1 MPRVFLPQILWHSKD
16 NKRCDRVYSIDF
28 QPQIKEEVEEKSKN
42 TTTLRLATG
51 GADEF
56 VHIWQITIHEH
67 APQYTHFV
75 NNNQNS
81 ENKVEF
87 EQPLSIKILA
97 RLVGHIGEVNS
108 VRWSHDGRKL
118 ATGGEDRCIFLWVK
132 GAKQNNFNDDVHNN
146 YEEYWTRTH
155 YFRLSNVVNTICWC
169 PEDRVLSV
177 STEDGHVSLVD
188 TQVEGTGKIRYFD
201 GHTSF
206 AQGVSLDPKNELLA
220 SLGSDQC
227 LRVWKRRNQKMWKSV
242 LVLKAARDRGDI
254 VPMAEL
260 ENNIELRKY
269 SRLVFMSEELK
280 TFFRRLDWS
289 PDGRLLVAPT
299 GIRHD
304 KSNIN
309 NNTNN
314 FNTNANQNGSNN
326 DTNTMVNTN
335 DKENDNTDN
344 TNKDGNI
351 SNNNNTENDNTND
364 TKNNS
369 DTSTVNDTNNESVP
383 ELNNVSDQSGQ
394 VGSEK
399 NQQNQQN
406 QQTQQNQ
413 QAQQVQG
420 ENSVYTLYVFH
431 RKLLNFGIPMLT
443 HQSPTGPFVVVKF
456 CPIYLSIFD
465 KKRQNFYN
473 LLLNANKNKLKPI
486 KKKLDRTS
494 KSQLVTT
501 NKINAYFS
509 SVNKTA
515 ETDMSSNQELGNE
528 ENENLNEEY
537 EYENNE
543 SGQDED
549 EVMTILDEN
558 TENMDVNMENTTT
571 DTPNNIDNATTTTTT
586 DVNMEE
592 YESPISQR
600 TALNSL
606 GNTPMSVTG
615 MGNMYDGNV
624 RVENMY
630 GHLQSTENMY
640 LNNRDVENTYT
651 YRTSMENMYSN
662 RTVKESTYRD
672 STYGSYSGYRGD
684 MEGVEVN
691 NQLMID
697 KDNDVTNTTLDD
709 YQVNTTNETENNNNG
724 NHDEE
729 FQMEEMNELEELDDE
744 DEEEN
749 VEEVDVLK
757 GVEVR
762 VERPGFLSVNEEY
775 INTGVKRSRMEYE
788 QFTKEEYEEE
798 SENEDLVELQ
808 VNDEHVEVP
817 VNHEHVEVPV
827 NLEDFEV
834 SVNEDMEYN
843 EGQLERMV
851 ETEVK
856 MERVEDD
863 AVELEKMEDN
873 VEEVPEVKEEGAD
886 EAEKMDDNA
895 DEEEEE
901 VVVKM
906 EKMDDGVVKDEVE
919 EEEEEDKKKYNLR
932 KTRKSVIPL
941 MMETYQQVIK
951 KPKNKVKKEKKVKT
965 EEELQEEDYDTD
977 LEEEL
982 SIPRFLFAAG
992 TTDGSLCF
1000 YDTNENSGPI
1010 AVLKNLH
1017 FCPITDI
1024 SWSPDGYVC
1033 ATSSSDGYITFV
1045 IFNKRELS

>member
-28 QPQIKEEVEEKSKN
+28 QPQLKDEAEEKSKN

-132 GAKQNNFNDDVHNN
+132 AAKPNNFNDDLHNN

-227 LRVWKRRNQKMWKSV
+227 LRVWKRRNQKSWKSV

-260 ENNIELRKY
+260 ESNIELRKY
-269 SRLVFMSEELK
+269 SRIVFMSEELK

-304 KSNIN
+304 KSNVN
-309 NNTNN
+309 VSTNN
-314 FNTNANQNGSNN
+314 FNTTATQNGSN
-326 DTNTMVNTN
+326 TNTNVM
-335 DKENDNTDN
+335 
-344 TNKDGNI
+344 
-351 SNNNNTENDNTND
+351 
-364 TKNNS
+364 
-369 DTSTVNDTNNESVP
+369 
-383 ELNNVSDQSGQ
+383 LNNVNDHNGH
-394 VGSEK
+394 VGSER
-399 NQQNQQN
+399 N
-406 QQTQQNQ
+406 QQTP
-413 QAQQVQG
+413 G
-420 ENSVYTLYVFH
+420 ETSVYTLYVFH

-465 KKRQNFYN
+465 KKRKNFYN
-473 LLLNANKNKLKPI
+473 LLMNANKNKLKPI

-509 SVNKTA
+509 SVNKT
-515 ETDMSSNQELGNE
+515 G
-528 ENENLNEEY
+528 ENEVSSTKELDNGDENEEY
-537 EYENNE
+537 EYENNK
-543 SGQDED
+543 SGQEED

-558 TENMDVNMENTTT
+558 TENMEVNMENTTT
-571 DTPNNIDNATTTTTT
+571 DTPNNIDNATTTTAT
-586 DVNMEE
+586 DGNMEE
-592 YESPISQR
+592 YESPMSHR
-600 TALNSL
+600 TGVNSL
-606 GNTPMSVTG
+606 GNTPLSGTG
-615 MGNMYDGNV
+615 MSNMYDGSV
-624 RVENMY
+624 RMENMY
-630 GHLQSTENMY
+630 SSLSSAGNIY
-640 LNNRDVENTYT
+640 FNNRDMDNTYT

-672 STYGSYSGYRGD
+672 ATYGSYSGYRGD

-691 NQLMID
+691 EQLMIS
-697 KDNDVTNTTLDD
+697 KENDVTNTTLDD
-709 YQVNTTNETENNNNG
+709 YQVNTTNETENNNG
-724 NHDEE
+724 
-729 FQMEEMNELEELDDE
+729 
-744 DEEEN
+744 
-749 VEEVDVLK
+749 

-762 VERPGFLSVNEEY
+762 VERPGFLSVNKDY
-775 INTGVKRSRMEYE
+775 VKAGVKRSRMEYE
-788 QFTKEEYEEE
+788 EPAKEEY
-798 SENEDLVELQ
+798 
-808 VNDEHVEVP
+808 VEVP
-817 VNHEHVEVPV
+817 LHREHFELEADHYEVEPKVTDDCVELPVHPEHVQAPI
-827 NLEDFEV
+827 
-834 SVNEDMEYN
+834 NEK
-843 EGQLERMV
+843 V
-851 ETEVK
+851 
-856 MERVEDD
+856 
-863 AVELEKMEDN
+863 
-873 VEEVPEVKEEGAD
+873 
-886 EAEKMDDNA
+886 DNA
-895 DEEEEE
+895 
-901 VVVKM
+901 
-906 EKMDDGVVKDEVE
+906 
-919 EEEEEDKKKYNLR
+919 EDKVER
-932 KTRKSVIPL
+932 
-941 MMETYQQVIK
+941 MMET
-951 KPKNKVKKEKKVKT
+951 
-965 EEELQEEDYDTD
+965 
-977 LEEEL
+977 EEEL

>member
-28 QPQIKEEVEEKSKN
+28 QPQIKDEIEEKSKN

-56 VHIWQITIHEH
+56 VHIWQIIIHDH

-132 GAKQNNFNDDVHNN
+132 GTKQNNFNDDVHNN

-254 VPMAEL
+254 VPMAEF

-269 SRLVFMSEELK
+269 SRLVFMSEDLK

-304 KSNIN
+304 KTNLN
-309 NNTNN
+309 NSTNN
-314 FNTNANQNGSNN
+314 FNTNADQNGGNN
-326 DTNTMVNTN
+326 NTDTMVNTN
-335 DKENDNTDN
+335 DTDNTDKNGN
-344 TNKDGNI
+344 TSSTD
-351 SNNNNTENDNTND
+351 TTDNDNTND
-364 TKNNS
+364 TNNNT
-369 DTSTVNDTNNESVP
+369 DTNIVNDTNNESVP
-383 ELNNVSDQSGQ
+383 DLNNVSDQSGQ

-399 NQQNQQN
+399 NQQNQQ
-406 QQTQQNQ
+406 
-413 QAQQVQG
+413 AQG

-473 LLLNANKNKLKPI
+473 LLLNANRNKLKPI

-494 KSQLVTT
+494 KSQLVTS

-515 ETDMSSNQELGNE
+515 ENDMNSSRELGNE
-528 ENENLNEEY
+528 EENRDINEEY

-543 SGQDED
+543 SCQDED
-549 EVMTILDEN
+549 EVMTILHEN

-571 DTPNNIDNATTTTTT
+571 DTPNNLDNATTTTPT

-592 YESPISQR
+592 YESPMSHR
-600 TALNSL
+600 TAPNSL
-606 GNTPMSVTG
+606 RNTPMSGSG
-615 MGNMYDGNV
+615 MDNMYDGNV

-630 GHLQSTENMY
+630 SHLPSTQNIY
-640 LNNRDVENTYT
+640 LNNRDVENRYT

-672 STYGSYSGYRGD
+672 STCGSYSSYRGD
-684 MEGVEVN
+684 EEGVEAN
-691 NQLMID
+691 NQLMIN
-697 KDNDVTNTTLDD
+697 KENDVTNTTLDD

-724 NHDEE
+724 SHDQE
-729 FQMEEMNELEELDDE
+729 FQMEELNEMESLDDE

-749 VEEVDVLK
+749 VAEDVLE

-762 VERPGFLSVNEEY
+762 VDRPGFLSVNEDY
-775 INTGVKRSRMEYE
+775 IDTGFKRSRVEYE
-788 QFTKEEYEEE
+788 ESEKEEYEEE
-798 SENEDLVELQ
+798 SESEDLVELP
-808 VNDEHVEVP
+808 VNDEH
-817 VNHEHVEVPV
+817 
-827 NLEDFEV
+827 EV
-834 SVNEDMEYN
+834 SVNVQVPVNEDMDYT
-843 EGQLERMV
+843 GDQLERVV

-863 AVELEKMEDN
+863 AVELEKMDDDG
-873 VEEVPEVKEEGAD
+873 EEVPEVKEEGVD
-886 EAEKMDDNA
+886 EAEKMDDA
-895 DEEEEE
+895 DDEEEE
-901 VVVKM
+901 VVKM
-906 EKMDDGVVKDEVE
+906 EKLDDGVVKEEVE
-919 EEEEEDKKKYNLR
+919 GLEEEDKRKYNLR

-941 MMETYQQVIK
+941 MMETYQQVTK

-965 EEELQEEDYDTD
+965 EEELQEEEDYDTD

>member
-28 QPQIKEEVEEKSKN
+28 QPQLKDEAEEKSKN

-132 GAKQNNFNDDVHNN
+132 AAKPNNFNDDLHNN

-227 LRVWKRRNQKMWKSV
+227 LRVWKRRNQKSWKSV

-260 ENNIELRKY
+260 ESNIELRKY
-269 SRLVFMSEELK
+269 SRIVFMSEELK

-304 KSNIN
+304 KTRIILTQLLLRMAAILTLTSWLTQTS
-309 NNTNN
+309 TNV
-314 FNTNANQNGSNN
+314 G
-326 DTNTMVNTN
+326 D
-335 DKENDNTDN
+335 
-344 TNKDGNI
+344 
-351 SNNNNTENDNTND
+351 NNNNAD
-364 TKNNS
+364 NNS
-369 DTSTVNDTNNESVP
+369 DTTRVNDTNKEVVP
-383 ELNNVSDQSGQ
+383 ELNNVNDHNGH
-394 VGSEK
+394 VGSER
-399 NQQNQQN
+399 N
-406 QQTQQNQ
+406 QQTP
-413 QAQQVQG
+413 G
-420 ENSVYTLYVFH
+420 ETSVYTLYVFH

-465 KKRQNFYN
+465 KKRKNFYN
-473 LLLNANKNKLKPI
+473 LLMNANKNKLKPI

-509 SVNKTA
+509 SVNKT
-515 ETDMSSNQELGNE
+515 G
-528 ENENLNEEY
+528 ENEVSSTKELDNGDENEEY
-537 EYENNE
+537 EYENNK
-543 SGQDED
+543 SGQEED

-571 DTPNNIDNATTTTTT
+571 DTPNNIDNATTTTAT
-586 DVNMEE
+586 DGNMEE
-592 YESPISQR
+592 YESPMSHR
-600 TALNSL
+600 TGVNSL
-606 GNTPMSVTG
+606 GNTPLSGTG
-615 MGNMYDGNV
+615 MSNMYDGSV
-624 RVENMY
+624 RMENMY
-630 GHLQSTENMY
+630 SSLSSAGNIY
-640 LNNRDVENTYT
+640 FNNRDMDNTYT

-672 STYGSYSGYRGD
+672 ATYGSYSGYRGD

-691 NQLMID
+691 EQLMIS
-697 KDNDVTNTTLDD
+697 KENDVTNTTLDD
-709 YQVNTTNETENNNNG
+709 YQVNTTNETENNNGG
-724 NHDEE
+724 NHDQE
-729 FQMEEMNELEELDDE
+729 FQMEEINEINVMEESEEE

-749 VEEVDVLK
+749 VEEEDVLK

-762 VERPGFLSVNEEY
+762 VERPGFLSVNKDY
-775 INTGVKRSRMEYE
+775 VKAGVKRSRMEYE
-788 QFTKEEYEEE
+788 EPAKEEY
-798 SENEDLVELQ
+798 
-808 VNDEHVEVP
+808 VEVP
-817 VNHEHVEVPV
+817 LHREHFELEADHYEVEPKVTDDCVELPVHPEHVQAPI
-827 NLEDFEV
+827 N
-834 SVNEDMEYN
+834 
-843 EGQLERMV
+843 
-851 ETEVK
+851 
-856 MERVEDD
+856 
-863 AVELEKMEDN
+863 
-873 VEEVPEVKEEGAD
+873 EEV
-886 EAEKMDDNA
+886 DNA
-895 DEEEEE
+895 
-901 VVVKM
+901 
-906 EKMDDGVVKDEVE
+906 
-919 EEEEEDKKKYNLR
+919 EDKVER
-932 KTRKSVIPL
+932 
-941 MMETYQQVIK
+941 MMET
-951 KPKNKVKKEKKVKT
+951 
-965 EEELQEEDYDTD
+965 
-977 LEEEL
+977 EEEL